1 MTTTT
6 KNDQVQAVANSSA
19 PKVTKDSNIADIVF
33 KYPEAADVLTSF
45 GLHCVGCFA
54 SSFDT
59 IEQGAQI
66 HEMDEEEVAE
76 LIDEIN
82 KVIEN
87 PELLK
92 N

>member
-1 MTTTT
+1 MITDTVVDK
-6 KNDQVQAVANSSA
+6 KNDQKKAV

-33 KYPEAADVLTSF
+33 KYPQAAEVLTAF

-66 HEMDEEEVAE
+66 HEMDEEEVNE

-87 PELLK
+87 PDLLDS
-92 N
+92 